1 MLFRPLGREDLGLLS
16 NWLARPHVERWWR
29 EDYDLAAVERRYG
42 PSVDGL
48 DATEVFIVEHD
59 GAPVGMAQRYRLDD
73 EPEWRRV
80 LEVAG
85 TPGDAACIDYLIGEA
100 ELTGR
105 GLGTELVA
113 AFSEDTLIRY
123 PDVPAIVVSVQQDNR
138 RSWRALE
145 KAGFSRYW
153 AGELDSDDPSDEGPG
168 YVYILYRPEP
178 NAAVHVHSGRSGS
191 PRN

>member
-1 MLFRPLGREDLGLLS
+1 MFRPLERDDFWLLS
-16 NWLARPHVERWWR
+16 EWLARPHVERWWR
-29 EDYDLAAVERRYG
+29 EGYDPAAVERRYG

-59 GAPVGMAQRYRLDD
+59 GAPVGMVQRYRLDE

-105 GLGTELVA
+105 GLGTELIA
-113 AFSEDTLIRY
+113 RFSEDTLRRY

-145 KAGFSRYW
+145 KAGFSRCW
-153 AGELDSDDPSDEGPG
+153 GGTLDSDDPSDEGPA
-168 YVYILYRPEP
+168 YVYVLSRAERHKPGG
-178 NAAVHVHSGRSGS
+178 SGT
-191 PRN
+191 P